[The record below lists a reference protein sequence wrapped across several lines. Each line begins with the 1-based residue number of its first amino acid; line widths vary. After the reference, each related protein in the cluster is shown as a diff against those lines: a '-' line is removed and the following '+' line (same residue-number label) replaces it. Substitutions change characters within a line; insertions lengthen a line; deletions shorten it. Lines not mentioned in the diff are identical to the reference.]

1 MRQRSACR
9 MGELPEGVRGRV
21 LAVLLLL
28 AVIGAV
34 WAGVAVPLSDWYRDR
49 ADAIDRQAILARRM
63 TQIAG
68 ELPTLRQ
75 RVAATQATKPVT
87 VLEGASD
94 AVAGAAL
101 QTRLQQ
107 IAGGIGA
114 SLASTEVLP
123 GEQVGAYRRIGIRLA
138 LSAPWPVVVRLL
150 DAVDANTPRLLVND
164 LQVQS
169 ARAIMTDADPGLT
182 ASMVVFGFR
191 SGSAS

>member
-1 MRQRSACR
+1 
-9 MGELPEGVRGRV
+9 MGELPEGVRGRII
-21 LAVLLLL
+21 AVLMLL

-34 WAGVAVPLSDWYRDR
+34 WAGVAVPLTAWYGER
-49 ADAIDRQAILARRM
+49 ADAIDRQATLTRRM
-63 TQIAG
+63 TQIAA
-68 ELPTLRQ
+68 ELPALRQ
-75 RVAATQATKPVT
+75 RVAATQAAAPVA

-114 SLASTEVLP
+114 SLASSEMLP

-138 LSAPWPVVVRLL
+138 LSAPWPVIVRLL

-169 ARAIMTDADPGLT
+169 ARAVMTDADPVLT
-182 ASMVVFGFR
+182 TSLVVFGFR
-191 SGSAS
+191 AGTAS

>member
-1 MRQRSACR
+1 

-21 LAVLLLL
+21 LAV
-28 AVIGAV
+28 IGAV
-34 WAGVAVPLSDWYRDR
+34 WAGVAVPLTDWYHDR
-49 ADAIDRQAILARRM
+49 TDAIDRQAVLARRM

-75 RVAATQATKPVT
+75 RVASTQATTPVA

-107 IAGGIGA
+107 IASGIGA

-123 GEQVGAYRRIGIRLA
+123 GEQVAPIAVSASALRYRLRGRS
-138 LSAPWPVVVRLL
+138 LSACSTPW
-150 DAVDANTPRLLVND
+150 TPTRHAC
-164 LQVQS
+164 S
-169 ARAIMTDADPGLT
+169 STTSKSRAP
-182 ASMVVFGFR
+182 SP
-191 SGSAS
+191 S